1 MVLSGLEWVNSGFNI
16 QMPLERTVIISLARA
31 GLPYHTGDS
40 NTLKWTLAKEFDII
54 PSPVCVVLGPPHQQ
68 GNLAHSIATCGLY
81 IVDWARY

>member
-31 GLPYHTGDS
+31 GLTHHTGGD
-40 NTLKWTLAKEFDII
+40 NTLKWPIAKEFDT
-54 PSPVCVVLGPPHQQ
+54 STCMCMEQGPPHQQ
-68 GNLAHSIATCGLY
+68 GNLAHSVATCGLY